1 MERHLTQD
9 IIIIAALLGALIF
22 ALSRM
27 FRRRKPRGE
36 KVGQTVTQP
45 APAPNAAKGQPYLV
59 VSASTVALTDEEMA
73 ELRREERR
81 AAPPPRRPA
90 IPENP
95 ETAAAASWGDV
106 IGLTLPIDIE
116 YLNQKGE
123 MSQRRVVVFAAE
135 GNQGVRA
142 AEGWASRV
150 RGRCLLVNEQRTFR
164 VDGVQRLV
172 DPTTGEV
179 AETPGDIARL
189 LARRI
194 EEEIA
199 VGRGAVRTG

>member
-9 IIIIAALLGALIF
+9 IIIIAALLGVLIF
-22 ALSRM
+22 AIARL
-27 FRRRKPRGE
+27 FRRRKPRAE
-36 KVGQTVTQP
+36 KVGPTATQP
-45 APAPNAAKGQPYLV
+45 APAPNAAKRQPHLA
-59 VSASTVALTDEEMA
+59 VSVS
-73 ELRREERR
+73 R

-106 IGLTLPIDIE
+106 IGLALTIDIA

-142 AEGWASRV
+142 AERWASRV

-164 VDGVQRLV
+164 VDGVQRIV

-199 VGRGAVRTG
+199 AGRGAVRTG